1 MDSPIVSVI
10 IPTYNSEKTLD
21 KCLQS
26 IKNQTYK
33 SIETIIIDKFSCDE
47 TQHIAKS
54 YDNFLIIV
62 DLGRSAAR
70 NKGILE
76 SRGKYIL
83 SIDSDM
89 ELSPTVIEDCLRLII
104 ENDNIGGIRIPER
117 SVGTSFW
124 VKVRDFERSFYAKT
138 DIESARFFI
147 KDLVF
152 EVNGYDEDVTFS
164 EDSTLPQKIEKLG
177 YNVKARIISNILHH
191 ENEFSI
197 FKWFKKKY
205 HYGKT
210 CWIYRNNYREYSKK
224 QMNLLYRFG
233 LFLKER
239 RFYSKPILATGVL
252 TLKLL
257 ESLSVG
263 LGYIIGR
270 IRNWRKLVKDPIHD
284 F

>member
-1 MDSPIVSVI
+1 LDNPLVSVI
-10 IPTYNSEKTLD
+10 IPTYNSEKTLF
-21 KCLQS
+21 KCLES
-26 IKNQTYK
+26 IRNQTYPN
-33 SIETIIIDKFSCDE
+33 IETIIVDKFSCDD
-47 TQHIAKS
+47 TQRIANL
-54 YDNFLIIV
+54 YNVIIIIE
-62 DLGRSAAR
+62 DLGMSAAR
-70 NKGILE
+70 NRGISE

-89 ELSPTVIEDCLRLII
+89 ELSSTVIEDCLKLIT
-104 ENDNIGGIRIPER
+104 ENDDIGGIRIPER

-124 VKVRDFERSFYAKT
+124 VKVRDFERSFYDNT

-152 EVNGYDEDVTFS
+152 KVNGYDEDVTFY

-177 YNVKARIISNILHH
+177 FNVKARVISNIIHH

-197 FKWFKKKY
+197 FKWLKKKY
-205 HYGKT
+205 NYEKT
-210 CWIYRNNYREYSKK
+210 GWIYRNKYREYSKK

-257 ESLSVG
+257 ESLSAG

-270 IRNWRKLVKDPIHD
+270 IRNWRMCV
-284 F
+284 

>member
-1 MDSPIVSVI
+1 LDNPLISVI
-10 IPTYNSEKTLD
+10 IPTYNSEKTLV
-21 KCLQS
+21 KCLES
-26 IKNQTYK
+26 IKNQTYPN
-33 SIETIIIDKFSCDE
+33 IETIIVDKFSCDD
-47 TQHIAKS
+47 TQRIAS
-54 YDNFLIIV
+54 LYNVIIIIE
-62 DLGRSAAR
+62 DLGMSAAR
-70 NKGILE
+70 NRGISE

-89 ELSPTVIEDCLRLII
+89 ELSSTVIEDCLKLIT
-104 ENDNIGGIRIPER
+104 ENDEIGGIRIPER

-124 VKVRDFERSFYAKT
+124 VKVRDFERSFYANT
-138 DIESARFFI
+138 DIESARFFT

-152 EVNGYDEDVTFS
+152 KVKGYDEDVTFF

-177 YNVKARIISNILHH
+177 YNVKARVISNILHH

-197 FKWFKKKY
+197 FKWLKKKY
-205 HYGKT
+205 NYGKT
-210 CWIYRNNYREYSKK
+210 GWIYRNKYREYSNK

-239 RFYSKPILATGVL
+239 RLYSKPILAAGVL

-257 ESLSVG
+257 ESLSAG

-270 IRNWRKLVKDPIHD
+270 MRALNTYTGGS
-284 F
+284 